1 MTEQELR
8 IVVAVMY
15 FSTICFIIELAM
27 TLTNMWRFL
36 IKQSKYKTWP
46 LLMFYILTICL
57 AVVRIYFSFF
67 YFVVVANNGIFGNLL
82 HPVIK
87 LNLGIVQ
94 CWILLELGLRVN
106 LNIRLTENLQKSIIS

>member
-15 FSTICFIIELAM
+15 FLTICFIIELAM
-27 TLTNMWRFL
+27 TLNNMWKFL
-36 IKQSKYKTWP
+36 IKQKKYKTWP

-57 AVVRIYFSFF
+57 AVARIYFSFF
-67 YFVVVANNGIFGNLL
+67 YFVILANNGIFGNLL

-87 LNLGIVQ
+87 LNLGIIQ

-106 LNIRLTENLQKSIIS
+106 LNIRLTEYVQKSIIS